1 MASKLSVIG
10 LGRMGSAL
18 ASTLLKNDNDVTV
31 WNRTESKARP
41 LLAAGASQA
50 SSAADAIAASDI
62 TIICV
67 GNYDDSRNVFSD
79 CGDLAGKTLIQLT
92 TGTAAEAEAMQEWA
106 ISKEGHYLDG
116 VIAAYP
122 SGIGS
127 DETLLVV
134 AGSERAWKV
143 SEEFIK
149 CLGGASMYVGTNL
162 SAPIALESAMVGPS
176 LMAIMGMI
184 QGAYLLE
191 QAGLDVGLYAEM
203 MASAAPLLAES
214 LHRQA
219 MAIATNSFTDT
230 EASLGTWAAGLDHN
244 PDAYGEQA
252 GIDLLKPIRELLNRA
267 VDAGYGEEEIAAAIK
282 IFREAG

>member
-1 MASKLSVIG
+1 MASKLSVVG

-31 WNRTESKARP
+31 WNRTESKTRP

-67 GNYDDSRNVFSD
+67 GNYDDSRNIFSD
-79 CGDLAGKTLIQLT
+79 CRDLAGKTLIQLT

-106 ISKEGHYLDG
+106 ISKDGLYLDG

-134 AGSERAWKV
+134 AGSERAWEI

-149 CLGGASMYVGTNL
+149 CLGGASMHVGTDL
-162 SAPIALESAMVGPS
+162 SAPIALESAMIGPS
-176 LMAIMGMI
+176 LMAIVGMI

-203 MASAAPLLAES
+203 MGSATPLLAES

-230 EASLGTWAAGLDHN
+230 EASLGTWAAGLNHN
-244 PDAYGEQA
+244 ADAYGEQA
-252 GIDLLKPIRELLNRA
+252 GIDLFKPIRELLNRA
-267 VDAGYGEEEIAAAIK
+267 VNAGYGEEEVAAAIK